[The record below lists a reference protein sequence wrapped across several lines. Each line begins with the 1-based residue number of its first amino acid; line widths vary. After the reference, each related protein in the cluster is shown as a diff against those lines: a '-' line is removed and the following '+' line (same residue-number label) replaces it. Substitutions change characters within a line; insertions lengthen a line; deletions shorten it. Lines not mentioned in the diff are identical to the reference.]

1 MGNKRLEIRSKEKGF
16 NLNNQIDRRG
26 NVMNFTKNMHQV
38 VLGLLLILA
47 LLLKTQVAGAG
58 TKSNGAPQNVPKNNG
73 TQPTPESSTKFNP
86 EPTNQGDLV
95 PASTPRVNPEAL
107 KPNIPAVNNPGL
119 LLNTP
124 QLEVSTNRG
133 GVNADG
139 KPDLNR
145 SHTSDNSVLGE
156 DTLQKNGN
164 MEDIKSQKWDFIL
177 NEINQV
183 ANEFGVDAMMAKMD
197 EFIGIIESQR
207 TGGWADEDPD
217 GDGLSNGEE
226 YVRDTDPNDIDSD
239 DDGISDGGEV
249 YAQTDPNDQDSDDDG
264 FTDSAEDFGNSNP
277 NNPNSTPDNT
287 DSDGDGYTDTVETA
301 AGTDSDDP
309 ESKPDSDDDDNIVD
323 VYGCG
328 FLANCFAGEN
338 GLTEDLTISQ
348 QNLANT
354 GLSENLRDFGT
365 SIENITMPVISG
377 R

>member
-1 MGNKRLEIRSKEKGF
+1 MGNKRLEIRSKEKEF

-86 EPTNQGDLV
+86 DPTNQGDLV

-107 KPNIPAVNNPGL
+107 KPNIPAVNYPGFPRY
-119 LLNTP
+119 TP
-124 QLEVSTNRG
+124 QPVDSTNQG
-133 GVNADG
+133 GVNATG

-145 SHTSDNSVLGE
+145 SYTSDNSVRGE
-156 DTLQKNGN
+156 DNLQKNGN
-164 MEDIKSQKWDFIL
+164 MKDIKSQKWDVIL

-239 DDGISDGGEV
+239 DDGISDGDEV

-264 FTDSAEDFGNSNP
+264 YTDSAEDFGNSNP
-277 NNPNSTPDNT
+277 NDPNSTPMNT
-287 DSDGDGYTDTVETA
+287 DSDGDGYADAVETA
-301 AGTDSDDP
+301 AGTDPDDS

-348 QNLANT
+348 QNLTNT